1 MNMGIQEVQYWIFE
15 QDLFSE
21 HLDRQMYREKNCRIP
36 HLLGDRQ
43 KKSWDN
49 RVFVAS
55 SDNAEKKVGRGIYNT
70 NSLPLPLAPPF
81 FIRMK
86 EFSRNLANQE
96 TKLANSNSPNRATR
110 IFLTSSFIL
119 PLSVLMK
126 ELVLKTS
133 LQP

>member
-15 QDLFSE
+15 KDLFSE
-21 HLDRQMYREKNCRIP
+21 HLDRQMYRGKKCRIP

-70 NSLPLPLAPPF
+70 NSLF
-81 FIRMK
+81 
-86 EFSRNLANQE
+86 
-96 TKLANSNSPNRATR
+96 
-110 IFLTSSFIL
+110 L
-119 PLSVLMK
+119 PLSAFFYSHEGIFAQFGEPGNKVGKFRLAK
-126 ELVLKTS
+126 LDDANFFDQFLHSSALCFNEGVGTKKTN
-133 LQP
+133 